1 MPAAESS
8 NPVIVLLPDG
18 SIRLYHEPLL
28 QVADV
33 LRGFPCHSL
42 ASLNQPLQENS
53 AADPIAGATR
63 STAAADSHS
72 PKPASINVIP
82 PPVAAAAATASSS
95 GGSPVAG
102 TSAGLL
108 FPAASA
114 PKPPREPAVPA
125 PLPRD
130 QFLQPGG
137 TYALFRPAALARA
150 ASAAFA
156 ESSSSSLR
164 FEWITDS
171 RSDHSRATS
180 GAMGRREAPIQDPRL
195 IKATRHHEPPA
206 DVTRSARADSEWEPD
221 DDVMRAMIPPAAAVS
236 CFMPV
241 SSRKPDST
249 TEDPQRVADDEAQ
262 GAGAASNHPC
272 AAESF
277 PETNT
282 AASLR
287 RTRSSV
293 GRIADAAPT
302 AGSAAAP
309 PAYLPAQAS
318 AAPLISPRG
327 LLSASSRK
335 LVRALTAL
343 PRPRLSRNSD
353 VRAAADRRLSTF
365 LAAYDGRTGG
375 NGGGGGGDGGGDAA
389 SRGGCCDGGSS
400 SFSEGAGPWSLIDFL
415 SPREKSAEGK
425 VKRGFELPAFRGDSS
440 GAKGAVDGATT
451 TVGSSGKGKGRGA
464 RESNEVAAS
473 ALAAAAFTSDWAS
486 QMAEFIGAS
495 SASSASAASV
505 SFSASSLFSASS
517 GAARNQAFIAER
529 QQRVDLRVQ
538 DRCSAPTATEQESR
552 ASSVGRRGG
561 TGSGGGGGGG
571 GGGQG
576 NGPWGAR
583 RAFSGLLLPVAVS
596 SGVAEEAGRG
606 NGDGRAAAKV
616 ASADAAQFK
625 SLRLQVARPSGA
637 AVMGEHGEMLDAVG
651 PRTTGSRSSGT
662 GWAFS
667 AGERSGDKANAGAR
681 VGGAGGW
688 QAGSFSTGSSGGGT
702 FGVGITGRDGVAA
715 AWEALGSSRSGVR
728 GAREERD
735 GFLRYAG
742 ERGGAGSGESERAGE
757 GATRDGGAFR
767 EGLRVRDGMRYG
779 RAAVDGSSAVGQIST
794 TTTSPTSPGHGSS
807 WVMDWFSPSVLSAP
821 STPRPLLPRPAV
833 VTPPL
838 TMIPRGSPTEAFRAP
853 PLAPPVRVISS
864 SSSTTSPSMSLA
876 SPGAAIAQVSPNSLQ
891 TAPDA
896 VQVFSLSPFPSSSS
910 STVALSLKCPPPN
923 AFLLSPPI
931 ACSLSL
937 PSPSSLPSRRLLALP
952 PVTFF
957 SPLPSPSRSL
967 PRCLRDLPPVDCAL
981 SLPSPSRSLP
991 RGLLALRPIAWALSL
1006 PSPLQFPLSSRRPLH
1021 LLSLTSSLPVGI
1033 ALTFLPPL
1041 DIALTSSRPVVR
1053 LLSPIP
1059 SFASSLPSRRSPL
1072 LPSHPI
1078 VRFLSPPIPSF
1089 ASSPLPSRRSS
1100 SLPFLPVAFAL
1111 SPPIRFC
1118 QTYFLHPFFFNFF
1131 QPQVQG
1137 YVF

>member
-1 MPAAESS
+1 
-8 NPVIVLLPDG
+8 
-18 SIRLYHEPLL
+18 
-28 QVADV
+28 
-33 LRGFPCHSL
+33 
-42 ASLNQPLQENS
+42 
-53 AADPIAGATR
+53 
-63 STAAADSHS
+63 
-72 PKPASINVIP
+72 
-82 PPVAAAAATASSS
+82 
-95 GGSPVAG
+95 
-102 TSAGLL
+102 
-108 FPAASA
+108 
-114 PKPPREPAVPA
+114 
-125 PLPRD
+125 
-130 QFLQPGG
+130 
-137 TYALFRPAALARA
+137 
-150 ASAAFA
+150 
-156 ESSSSSLR
+156 
-164 FEWITDS
+164 
-171 RSDHSRATS
+171 
-180 GAMGRREAPIQDPRL
+180 
-195 IKATRHHEPPA
+195 
-206 DVTRSARADSEWEPD
+206 
-221 DDVMRAMIPPAAAVS
+221 MRAMIPPAAAVS

-241 SSRKPDST
+241 SSRKPAST

-302 AGSAAAP
+302 AGSAVAP

-375 NGGGGGGDGGGDAA
+375 NGCGGGGDGGGDAA

-505 SFSASSLFSASS
+505 
-517 GAARNQAFIAER
+517 
-529 QQRVDLRVQ
+529 
-538 DRCSAPTATEQESR
+538 
-552 ASSVGRRGG
+552 
-561 TGSGGGGGGG
+561 
-571 GGGQG
+571 
-576 NGPWGAR
+576 
-583 RAFSGLLLPVAVS
+583 
-596 SGVAEEAGRG
+596 
-606 NGDGRAAAKV
+606 
-616 ASADAAQFK
+616 
-625 SLRLQVARPSGA
+625 ARPLGA
-637 AVMGEHGEMLDAVG
+637 AVMGEHGEKLDAVG

-662 GWAFS
+662 GWTFS

-688 QAGSFSTGSSGGGT
+688 QAGSFSTGSSGGGI

-757 GATRDGGAFR
+757 GATRGGGAFR

-807 WVMDWFSPSVLSAP
+807 WVMDWFSPRVLSAP

-896 VQVFSLSPFPSSSS
+896 VQGDMG
-910 STVALSLKCPPPN
+910 PN
-923 AFLLSPPI
+923 QQGY
-931 ACSLSL
+931 
-937 PSPSSLPSRRLLALP
+937 SSLTDKRVPSALL
-952 PVTFF
+952 V
-957 SPLPSPSRSL
+957 
-967 PRCLRDLPPVDCAL
+967 
-981 SLPSPSRSLP
+981 
-991 RGLLALRPIAWALSL
+991 
-1006 PSPLQFPLSSRRPLH
+1006 FP
-1021 LLSLTSSLPVGI
+1021 
-1033 ALTFLPPL
+1033 
-1041 DIALTSSRPVVR
+1041 
-1053 LLSPIP
+1053 
-1059 SFASSLPSRRSPL
+1059 
-1072 LPSHPI
+1072 
-1078 VRFLSPPIPSF
+1078 
-1089 ASSPLPSRRSS
+1089 
-1100 SLPFLPVAFAL
+1100 
-1111 SPPIRFC
+1111 
-1118 QTYFLHPFFFNFF
+1118 
-1131 QPQVQG
+1131 
-1137 YVF
+1137 

>member
-18 SIRLYHEPLL
+18 SIRLYHEALL

-53 AADPIAGATR
+53 AADPIAGATC

-171 RSDHSRATS
+171 RSDHSRAAS

-195 IKATRHHEPPA
+195 IRATRHHEPPA

-241 SSRKPDST
+241 SSRKPAST

-262 GAGAASNHPC
+262 GAGAASNHPWFAAAAAATRLFRASSMPSGGAGSVSASLTATSPVLVAC
-272 AAESF
+272 EATSTDSPTEHAAAANTTSTDITNRCSDATTVSAVNSSAAESF

-302 AGSAAAP
+302 AGSAVAP

-375 NGGGGGGDGGGDAA
+375 NGCGGGGDGGGDAA

-505 SFSASSLFSASS
+505 
-517 GAARNQAFIAER
+517 
-529 QQRVDLRVQ
+529 
-538 DRCSAPTATEQESR
+538 
-552 ASSVGRRGG
+552 
-561 TGSGGGGGGG
+561 
-571 GGGQG
+571 
-576 NGPWGAR
+576 
-583 RAFSGLLLPVAVS
+583 
-596 SGVAEEAGRG
+596 
-606 NGDGRAAAKV
+606 
-616 ASADAAQFK
+616 
-625 SLRLQVARPSGA
+625 ARPLGA
-637 AVMGEHGEMLDAVG
+637 AVMGEHGEKLDAVG

-662 GWAFS
+662 GWTFS

-688 QAGSFSTGSSGGGT
+688 QAGSFSTGSSGGGI

-757 GATRDGGAFR
+757 DLDYHHKPYISWAWLLMGDGLVLSQSA
-767 EGLRVRDGMRYG
+767 LRALHAETTV
-779 RAAVDGSSAVGQIST
+779 T
-794 TTTSPTSPGHGSS
+794 TTGRGH
-807 WVMDWFSPSVLSAP
+807 PSVNHD
-821 STPRPLLPRPAV
+821 TKR
-833 VTPPL
+833 
-838 TMIPRGSPTEAFRAP
+838 
-853 PLAPPVRVISS
+853 
-864 SSSTTSPSMSLA
+864 
-876 SPGAAIAQVSPNSLQ
+876 IAHGG
-891 TAPDA
+891 
-896 VQVFSLSPFPSSSS
+896 VQS
-910 STVALSLKCPPPN
+910 
-923 AFLLSPPI
+923 
-931 ACSLSL
+931 
-937 PSPSSLPSRRLLALP
+937 
-952 PVTFF
+952 
-957 SPLPSPSRSL
+957 
-967 PRCLRDLPPVDCAL
+967 
-981 SLPSPSRSLP
+981 
-991 RGLLALRPIAWALSL
+991 
-1006 PSPLQFPLSSRRPLH
+1006 
-1021 LLSLTSSLPVGI
+1021 TSSCATSESDL
-1033 ALTFLPPL
+1033 LFFLYYKP
-1041 DIALTSSRPVVR
+1041 
-1053 LLSPIP
+1053 
-1059 SFASSLPSRRSPL
+1059 
-1072 LPSHPI
+1072 
-1078 VRFLSPPIPSF
+1078 
-1089 ASSPLPSRRSS
+1089 
-1100 SLPFLPVAFAL
+1100 
-1111 SPPIRFC
+1111 
-1118 QTYFLHPFFFNFF
+1118 
-1131 QPQVQG
+1131 
-1137 YVF
+1137 